1 MWRGFMYFPGYFN
14 RLLGNHIKAKH
25 SLFTNYKQIPSI
37 RGHAVWGAW
46 GMRCVGL
53 APHNNHVQAT
63 PHEGGNIA
71 KKVMWG
77 VIII

>member
-1 MWRGFMYFPGYFN
+1 MYFPGYFN

-25 SLFTNYKQIPSI
+25 TLFQTTNKYPRSEAMLCGG
-37 RGHAVWGAW
+37 RG

-71 KKVMWG
+71 KKVMRG

>member
-1 MWRGFMYFPGYFN
+1 
-14 RLLGNHIKAKH
+14 
-25 SLFTNYKQIPSI
+25 
-37 RGHAVWGAW
+37 
-46 GMRCVGL
+46 MRCVGL

-77 VIII
+77 VIIYIIKRETRG